1 MRPFQPQLRIR
12 ELQKNLTQAN
22 LDIALLHYSR
32 DIYYYTGFAEPSLLL
47 VTPQESILFIRR
59 EKAKERSRIWM
70 EEGMIVARADLREV
84 YAQLIDLKIKKGTMG
99 LCLDILPADRFTEIQ
114 ELFQKFRILNVSPL
128 ILRQRM
134 VKDEEEVS
142 LVKRAGQIL
151 AAGTD
156 RVRQF
161 LKPGL
166 REIDLAAEI
175 EAEHRRSLHVG
186 AIFTR
191 LFDFSMGQGPLSSG
205 PNLRFASGI
214 LHSISGPGL
223 SAALPIGPSDRKIQ
237 NGDHV
242 VVDIPCNYQGYHAD
256 QSRTFVVGKASSKA
270 KKMFRLMR
278 EVSDGLI
285 AFLRPGIQA
294 YQVYKKAWSLAKKLK
309 IEDSFLAYGERR
321 ANFIGHGLGLE
332 INEPPI
338 LKKGE
343 KTILEEGFTL
353 ALELLLTHPN
363 AGIMKLEDTVVV
375 TSNGA
380 ELLTIA
386 PRELIEVG

>member
-1 MRPFQPQLRIR
+1 MQPFQPQLRIK
-12 ELQKNLTQAN
+12 ELQRNLTPAN
-22 LDIALLHYSR
+22 LDVALLHYSR

-59 EKAKERSRIWM
+59 ERSKEWNKIWM
-70 EEGMIVARADLREV
+70 EEGKIIEQADWREV
-84 YAQLIDLKIKKGTMG
+84 CAQLKNLKIEKGTMG

-114 ELFQKFRILNVSPL
+114 ELFRGFRMVDVSPL
-128 ILRQRM
+128 VLRQRM
-134 VKDEEEVS
+134 VKDTGEVN
-142 LVKRAGQIL
+142 LIRRGGEIL
-151 AAGTD
+151 AAGTS
-156 RVRQF
+156 RARQF

-166 REIDLAAEI
+166 REIDLAAQI
-175 EAEHRRSLHVG
+175 EAEHRRFLHGG
-186 AIFTR
+186 AIFAR

-214 LHSISGPGL
+214 LRSIAGTGL

-256 QSRTFVVGKASSKA
+256 QSRTFMVGKASSKA
-270 KKMFRLMR
+270 KKIFQLIR

-285 AFLRPGIQA
+285 ALLRPGIPA
-294 YQVYKKAWSLAKKLK
+294 YQVYREAWSLAKKLK
-309 IEDSFLAYGERR
+309 IEDSFLVYGQRR

-338 LKKGE
+338 LKEGE
-343 KTILEEGFTL
+343 KTILEEGFIL
-353 ALELLLTHPN
+353 ALELPLTHPDV
-363 AGIMKLEDTVVV
+363 GVMKLEDTVVV

-380 ELLTIA
+380 QLLTIA